1 MKLLFKLLRRNISIL
16 QTLLFLAVN
25 LLGGV
30 IVLLGIEAYRDF
42 ASISRND
49 GDALSTSSIVINK
62 SLSADATLNSI
73 MGLHPSF
80 SEEEIR
86 ELESL
91 PSVASVGKFVTARFG
106 VGAVLSIASS
116 RMSTD
121 IFLEAV
127 PDEFVLGNY
136 RPVDG
141 VSCRWSATLSSD
153 TIPVIIPR
161 NYLNLY
167 NFGYAASNGMPQIG
181 DDLIGYLPLQLVVMT
196 PRGRVVY
203 TALLCGLTDKFNTIL
218 VPWDFLN
225 EANDAYAKGTS
236 SEPSRLML
244 TTDASEFDEDTFEF
258 LAQKGYAVEGDTTQV
273 KLQNFIYTLLYIII
287 GIGAVFS
294 TLAFVL
300 LVISIL
306 LLIEKNKEKIRNLY
320 SLGYSIKEISRLYRL
335 FVFVVDLVVW
345 LIAASMA
352 VLVYP
357 MIVYVL
363 NIMSQGYQPLPLS
376 FIWMAAVGFALMFA
390 MLHSVIIYRNVRKT
404 VDNS

>member
-196 PRGRVVY
+196 PKGRVVY
-203 TALLCGLTDKFNTIL
+203 NAVLCGLTDKFNTIL

-258 LAQKGYAVEGDTTQV
+258 LAQKGYAVEGDATQV

-287 GIGAVFS
+287 GVGAVFS

-320 SLGYSIKEISRLYRL
+320 SLGYSVKEISRVYRL

-357 MIVYVL
+357 MIVDVL

>member
-30 IVLLGIEAYRDF
+30 IVLLGIQAYRDF

-196 PRGRVVY
+196 PKGRVVY
-203 TALLCGLTDKFNTIL
+203 TAVLCGLTDKFNTIL

-258 LAQKGYAVEGDTTQV
+258 LAQKGYAVEGDVTQV

-357 MIVYVL
+357 MIVDVL

-390 MLHSVIIYRNVRKT
+390 MLHSVRIYRNVRKT
-404 VDNS
+404 VDNG

>member
-196 PRGRVVY
+196 PKGRVVY
-203 TALLCGLTDKFNTIL
+203 TAVLCGLTDKFNTIL

-258 LAQKGYAVEGDTTQV
+258 LAQKGYAVEGDVTQV

-357 MIVYVL
+357 MIVDVL

-404 VDNS
+404 VDNG

>member
-42 ASISRND
+42 TSLSQKD
-49 GDALSTSSIVINK
+49 GAALSTSSIVINK

-80 SEEEIR
+80 SDEEIR

-141 VSCRWSATLSSD
+141 VSCSWSATLSSD

-167 NFGYAASNGMPQIG
+167 NFGYAASNGMPQIS
-181 DDLIGYLPLQLVVMT
+181 DALIGYLPLKFVVMS
-196 PRGRVVY
+196 PKGRVVY
-203 TALLCGLTDKFNTIL
+203 NAVLCGLTDKFNTIL

-225 EANDAYAKGTS
+225 EANEAYAQGNS
-236 SEPSRLML
+236 SEPSRLIL
-244 TTDASEFDEDTFEF
+244 TTDASEFDAATFEF
-258 LAQKGYAVEGDTTQV
+258 LAQKGYSVEGDAAQV
-273 KLQNFIYTLLYIII
+273 KLQNFVYGLLYIII

-294 TLAFVL
+294 LLAFVL
-300 LVISIL
+300 LVISIS
-306 LLIEKNKEKIRNLY
+306 LLIEKNKDKIKNLY
-320 SLGYSIKEISRLYRL
+320 SLGYSIKEISRVYRL

-357 MIVYVL
+357 VIVEVL
-363 NIMSQGYQPLPLS
+363 NIMSQGYRPLPLS
-376 FIWMAAVGFALMFA
+376 FIWMAALGFALMFA
-390 MLHSVIIYRNVRKT
+390 MLHSVIIYRNVRKI
-404 VDNS
+404 VDKG

>member
-73 MGLHPSF
+73 IGLHPSF

-203 TALLCGLTDKFNTIL
+203 TAVLCGLTDKFNTIL

-258 LAQKGYAVEGDTTQV
+258 LAQKGYAVEGDVTQV

-357 MIVYVL
+357 MIVDVL

-404 VDNS
+404 VDNG

>member
-42 ASISRND
+42 ASLSQKD
-49 GDALSTSSIVINK
+49 GDVLSTSSIVINK

-141 VSCRWSATLSSD
+141 VSCSWSATLSSD

-167 NFGYAASNGMPQIG
+167 NFGYAASNGMPQIS

-196 PRGRVVY
+196 PKGRVVY
-203 TALLCGLTDKFNTIL
+203 NAVLCGLTDKFNTIL

-225 EANDAYAKGTS
+225 AANEAYAQGTS

-244 TTDASEFDEDTFEF
+244 TTDASEFDEGTFEF
-258 LAQKGYAVEGDTTQV
+258 LAQKGYAVEGDAVQV
-273 KLQNFIYTLLYIII
+273 KLQNFVYGLLYIII

-294 TLAFVL
+294 LLAFVL

-306 LLIEKNKEKIRNLY
+306 LLIEKNKEKIKNLY
-320 SLGYSIKEISRLYRL
+320 SIGYSVSEISKVYRL
-335 FVFVVDLVVW
+335 LAFVADILVWILAAIVATLFYPRIVDVLLAVSPGYESLPMVFMW
-345 LIAASMA
+345 LCA
-352 VLVYP
+352 L
-357 MIVYVL
+357 
-363 NIMSQGYQPLPLS
+363 
-376 FIWMAAVGFALMFA
+376 GFALVFA
-390 MLHSVIIYRNVRKT
+390 TLHSVVIYRNIKKIIRRG
-404 VDNS
+404 

>member
-1 MKLLFKLLRRNISIL
+1 MKLLFKLLSRNISIL

-196 PRGRVVY
+196 PKGRVVY
-203 TALLCGLTDKFNTIL
+203 NAVLCGLTDKFNTIL

-258 LAQKGYAVEGDTTQV
+258 LAQKGYAVEGDATQV

-320 SLGYSIKEISRLYRL
+320 SLGYSVKEISRVYRL

-357 MIVYVL
+357 MIVDVL

>member
-49 GDALSTSSIVINK
+49 GDVLSTSSIVINK

-196 PRGRVVY
+196 PKGRVVY
-203 TALLCGLTDKFNTIL
+203 NAVLCGLTDKFNTIL

-244 TTDASEFDEDTFEF
+244 TTDTSEFDEDTFEF
-258 LAQKGYAVEGDTTQV
+258 LAQKGYAVEGDATQV

-335 FVFVVDLVVW
+335 FAFVVDLVVW

-357 MIVYVL
+357 MIVDVL